1 MRLRTESQLFDE
13 YKELIDTRLAMATGK
28 AKGSLAFYQLRARAE
43 GASENDGIHW
53 IMRAQVGTLDKLQAL
68 LPRDREPSSVELLA
82 SARNLFEN
90 LVWLKLFLLDVSWGV
105 FFYGQLLKNQ
115 QEDLSGM
122 ITKLN
127 EEAALFHSLDED
139 DSAIIDGVFHDL
151 GEVDQPSADYV
162 AERSAELN
170 RRKEELDRR
179 ARRMFALYATAATFN
194 GYGYQAHLLQTKQ
207 IPHWQQQL
215 DIIRSKIDDFMLE
228 VDDQAKSARYLG
240 KWNWRG
246 EADRVG
252 MVGQYEFLYR
262 LTSRLLHA
270 TPMNIVTEKDLL
282 EGERL
287 TLLEYIVVT
296 TEDVFDAIDRFDFPG
311 KIEAFFLDMNQN
323 LSEQQPDA

>member
-13 YKELIDTRLAMATGK
+13 FQELIDARFAFATAK
-28 AKGSLAFYQLRARAE
+28 AKGSLAFYEFRARAE
-43 GASENDGIHW
+43 GVSENDGIHW
-53 IMRAQVGTLDKLQAL
+53 SLRAQVGTLDKLATL
-68 LPRDREPSSVELLA
+68 LRRDREPSSFELLA

-90 LVWLKLFLLDVSWGV
+90 LVWLELFSLDSSWGI

-122 ITKLN
+122 ITKLKA
-127 EEAALFHSLDED
+127 EASLFLALDDE
-139 DSAIIDGVFHDL
+139 DSAIIDSVFNDL
-151 GEVDQPSADYV
+151 GEVDQPSDDYM

-179 ARRMFALYATAATFN
+179 ARRTFAVYGAAATFN

-215 DIIRSKIDDFMLE
+215 DLIHRRIDDF
-228 VDDQAKSARYLG
+228 VADVGDRARSSRYLG

-252 MVGQYEFLYR
+252 MVDQYDFLYR

-287 TLLEYIVVT
+287 NS
-296 TEDVFDAIDRFDFPG
+296 P
-311 KIEAFFLDMNQN
+311 
-323 LSEQQPDA
+323 